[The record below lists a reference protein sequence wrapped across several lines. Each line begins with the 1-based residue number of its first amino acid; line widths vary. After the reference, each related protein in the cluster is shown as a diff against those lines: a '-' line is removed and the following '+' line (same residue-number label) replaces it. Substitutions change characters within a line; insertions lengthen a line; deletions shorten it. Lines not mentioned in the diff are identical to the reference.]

1 MTSVSTAPPLIAD
14 TSDVNELTVGSAASF
29 VS

>member
-1 MTSVSTAPPLIAD
+1 MTSVSTAPPVIAV
-14 TSDVNELTVGSAASF
+14 TSDVIELMLGRAASR